1 MSRGFSQTGF
11 NPLQRHDA
19 LAFKVAFSRSRQ
31 DRFGSKTVLNPE
43 SILHDPSQSFV
54 LNFCHASN
62 VTNESHNRKSILAE
76 TKTARVLARAVAPGF
91 PGARS
96 TRRNT

>member
-19 LAFKVAFSRSRQ
+19 FAFEITLSRSRQ

-62 VTNESHNRKSILAE
+62 VTDESHNRKLKIHLPCPLMQKRRE
-76 TKTARVLARAVAPGF
+76 PFDPR
-91 PGARS
+91 RS
-96 TRRNT
+96 PVPPPD